1 MPNAK
6 IDKRT
11 ISLNEPCSKIF
22 KLFERTLKENGAFSK
37 ENKDDAPALS
47 SVNTSPKTPVG
58 GAVGKL
64 KQAFEATFG
73 FLVGGTSVDLPECHA
88 EMDVDAHALYVAYQD
103 YWSKLMR

>member
-37 ENKDDAPALS
+37 DDAPALS
-47 SVNTSPKTPVG
+47 SVNTSPKHPSEE
-58 GAVGKL
+58 L
-64 KQAFEATFG
+64 
-73 FLVGGTSVDLPECHA
+73 LVN
-88 EMDVDAHALYVAYQD
+88 
-103 YWSKLMR
+103 